1 MFIYRLA
8 EKHGVKLVYKQSFA
22 DFFDQHVQDR
32 DHKNLLGRMKALEVR
47 WFVIQGMVFL
57 NKGMGCCVIFVL
69 SSLKCMFR
77 DVSDYLLKDYG
88 QSSTEVHIVL

>member
-1 MFIYRLA
+1 MTCCIYKKKSVIFNTDIRVTENVKSLTSKLLYVFIYRLA

-47 WFVIQGMVFL
+47 
-57 NKGMGCCVIFVL
+57 
-69 SSLKCMFR
+69 
-77 DVSDYLLKDYG
+77 
-88 QSSTEVHIVL
+88 

>member
-32 DHKNLLGRMKALEVR
+32 DHKNLLGRMKALEVG
-47 WFVIQGMVFL
+47 WFVIQGM
-57 NKGMGCCVIFVL
+57 GCCVMFVL